1 MYGQRRAFLLVR
13 NIDGLTIPA
22 CHMSTASDWLHH
34 QVWPEIEAMM
44 LNDAL
49 YRTVINGRRLTKK
62 FTGPTAK
69 LLQDGYLTQQMIT
82 IRRLCDVRRDVISL
96 RRVLMQ
102 AATEQPGSKADIDRL
117 SDSLT
122 ECDHVCD
129 QVNSHVAHTANP
141 QRAQNFVKW
150 DLEMQHLEDAHKV
163 ICRAAIVLERD
174 ILRIQNRI
182 ELIPS
187 PWRTG
192 QRWAPCSLCL
202 TDPIQRS
209 NAWAPSYKL
218 PARAYELWIRRD

>member
-1 MYGQRRAFLLVR
+1 MYGVSLHCDIERLLPF
-13 NIDGLTIPA
+13 GQ
-22 CHMSTASDWLHH
+22 SASDWLHH
-34 QVWPEIEAMM
+34 HIWPEIEAMM

-69 LLQDGYLTQQMIT
+69 LLQDGYLTEQMIT

-150 DLEMQHLEDAHKV
+150 DMEMQHLEDAHKV

-182 ELIPS
+182 ELMPVPQYDVMEDLRLWVPDAIVD
-187 PWRTG
+187 
-192 QRWAPCSLCL
+192 QL
-202 TDPIQRS
+202 
-209 NAWAPSYKL
+209 YKL
-218 PARAYELWIRRD
+218 WHEHRKKVNSWMREL